1 MPDKYCVLHFNVP
14 RQQNRLSAE
23 IAYPGHP
30 ANGNNA
36 RVRLILIDP
45 RGRFAAHS
53 LPQGVGNFGNVD
65 VIDPVAGTWT
75 AVIFGIESGRNV
87 GCPGQVPRH
96 ASTPTCS
103 PFLASAPPAREPAA

>member
-75 AVIFGIESGRNV
+75 AVIFGIESRRN
-87 GCPGQVPRH
+87 GGTRRESPLQ
-96 ASTPTCS
+96 ASPQPITP
-103 PFLASAPPAREPAA
+103 L